1 MKKVYHSPSIKVGEI
16 VSNIMSGSGAGD
28 QVINVNSN
36 TGVVSGGGG
45 DGTPTGG
52 GMPRARANSAVD
64 WDF

>member
-1 MKKVYHSPSIKVGEI
+1 MKKVYQSPSIRMGEI
-16 VSNIMSGSGAGD
+16 ESNIMSGSAAGD

-36 TGVVSGGGG
+36 TGVANGGGG
-45 DGTPTGG
+45 DGTPENG